1 MKMTEFRSQQP
12 LNDDDFAAIRRNV
25 MTTIAARSERRFLP
39 IVIRFALAAAVVIA
53 IGIALVPKHRSAQV
67 TQQLSN
73 RVTHQPSSPATQP
86 ITRQPGNPATRQLSN
101 LATQQLIK
109 ATRQPAPRP
118 RHHRAPQIELA
129 KQNIR
134 VEFRTSDP
142 DVRIIWIASQ
152 TPNTTTGGK
161 S

>member
-1 MKMTEFRSQQP
+1 MTEFRSRQP

-25 MTTIAARSERRFLP
+25 MSTIAARRERRLFP
-39 IVIRFALAAAVVIA
+39 IVMRFALAAVVVIA
-53 IGIALVPKHRSAQV
+53 IGVALIPRHPGIRE
-67 TQQLSN
+67 TQQPSN
-73 RVTHQPSSPATQP
+73 VVAKHNSITHQPIIQTTQLATSNAA
-86 ITRQPGNPATRQLSN
+86 TRRPGNK
-101 LATQQLIK
+101 ATQQP
-109 ATRQPAPRP
+109 THRP
-118 RHHRAPQIELA
+118 RHHHAPQIELA

-152 TPNTTTGGK
+152 NTNISTGGK